1 MIKLGK
7 KGFTLI
13 EAIASIFIV
22 TLVLTTA
29 ISIIVN
35 IRRQTFATNER
46 IVAIEVASRI
56 RDNVINETNYNELSI
71 WQNGLLQTVDSS
83 NCSLLDPP
91 FSCDLFTYT
100 ANGKTYD
107 TSVSIVFYAPTAESI
122 TYEVVHFSVFINY
135 FADRSIESTGIVY
148 E

>member
-135 FADRSIESTGIVY
+135 FADRSIELTGIVY

>member
-7 KGFTLI
+7 KGFTLV

-29 ISIIVN
+29 ITIIVN

-56 RDNVINETNYNELSI
+56 RDNVINEANYNELSI

-83 NCSLLDPP
+83 DCSLLDPP
-91 FSCDLFTYT
+91 FSCDLFTYI

-122 TYEVVHFSVFINY
+122 TYQVINFSVFINY
-135 FADRSIESTGIVY
+135 YADRSIELTGIVY

>member
-1 MIKLGK
+1 MMKLDK

-13 EAIASIFIV
+13 EAIASIFII

-29 ISIIVN
+29 ITIIVN

-56 RDNVINETNYNELSI
+56 RDNVINETNYNELSL
-71 WQNGLLQTVDSS
+71 WQDGFLMTVDSS
-83 NCSLLDPP
+83 NCSLLAPP
-91 FSCDLFTYT
+91 FSCDLFAYT

-107 TSVSIVFYAPTAESI
+107 TSVSIVFYAPTDESI
-122 TYEVVHFSVFINY
+122 TYQVIHFSVFINY
-135 FADRSIESTGIVY
+135 FADRSIELTGIVY